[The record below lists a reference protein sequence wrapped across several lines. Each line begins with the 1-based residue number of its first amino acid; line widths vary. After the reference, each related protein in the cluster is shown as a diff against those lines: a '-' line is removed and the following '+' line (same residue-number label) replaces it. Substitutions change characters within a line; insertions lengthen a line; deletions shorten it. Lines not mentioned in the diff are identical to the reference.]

1 MKITD
6 LDERLKRLFRFSVLI
21 LPIALLRL
29 LTRLRPK
36 SANTLNYLNWKI
48 ATSAHTESGAIDNQ
62 GAHIHYVV
70 YGKGDP
76 VLLLHGGLSN
86 MHSWLAQIPWLVE
99 SGRQVILIDT
109 RGHGKSTVGNAK
121 LNYEVFLEDALHV
134 LDRLGIQR
142 TDVIG
147 SSDGGIIAL
156 LMGLKAPQ
164 RVNRIVAMS
173 ANYEPSGLTFD
184 VTSVQEVA
192 LQSTYRKIK
201 HWLRSHRPGGLANDP
216 TLVSA
221 IHELW
226 RTEPQLKPSDLRD
239 ISAATL
245 VITGEHDVIDP
256 THSRQLAQ
264 MLGQGQLKIIAGGGH
279 ATTITHSQ
287 EVNQLIATFLGIK
300 IPT

>member
-1 MKITD
+1 M
-6 LDERLKRLFRFSVLI
+6 KRLFRFNVMI
-21 LPIALLRL
+21 LPTAVLRL

-121 LNYEVFLEDALHV
+121 LSYEVFLEDALHV
-134 LDRLGIQR
+134 LERLGIER

-164 RVNRIVAMS
+164 RVQRIVAIS

-184 VTSVQEVA
+184 ASSVQEVVP
-192 LQSTYRKIK
+192 QSTFSKIK
-201 HWLRSHRPGGLANDP
+201 CWLRSHWPGSLANDP
-216 TLVSA
+216 ALVSA
-221 IHELW
+221 IYELW

-245 VITGEHDVIDP
+245 VMTGEHDIIDP
-256 THSRQLAQ
+256 AHSKQMAQ
-264 MLGQGQLKIIAGGGH
+264 MLGQGRLEIIAGGGH
-279 ATTITHSQ
+279 ATPITHSQ
-287 EVNQLIATFLGIK
+287 EVNQLIAAFLEIK
-300 IPT
+300 LPV